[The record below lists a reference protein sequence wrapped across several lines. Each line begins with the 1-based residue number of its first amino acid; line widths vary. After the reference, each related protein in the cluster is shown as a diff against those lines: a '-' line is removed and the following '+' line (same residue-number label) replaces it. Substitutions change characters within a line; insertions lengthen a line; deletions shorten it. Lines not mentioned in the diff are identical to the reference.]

1 MEKFARIMETISEYS
16 GRWVA
21 WVIYVGIIMLSAEV
35 VLRYVFNSP
44 TVWAHGYT
52 QRFFGSYFVL
62 IGAYT
67 LVHKGHVRVD
77 VIYEHVSVKM
87 KAVLDL
93 LNYLFLLLWSGV
105 MIPVSWNFFLKSYN
119 ISEVDEMV
127 LAHPMWWVKFLI
139 VVGMLLI
146 FLQGL
151 SEAIKILADL
161 VSPKPTSDSIER
173 GKA

>member
-1 MEKFARIMETISEYS
+1 MEKFARIMDAISEHL
-16 GRWVA
+16 GRCVA
-21 WVIYVGIIMLSAEV
+21 WIVCVGIVMLSAEV
-35 VLRYVFNSP
+35 MLRYIFNSP

-52 QRFFGSYFVL
+52 QRLFGGYFVL
-62 IGAYT
+62 IGSYT

-77 VIYEHVSVKM
+77 AIYGHVSAKM
-87 KAVLDL
+87 KSVLDL
-93 LNYLFLLLWSGV
+93 LNYLFLLVWSGV
-105 MIPVSWNFFLKSYN
+105 LIPVSWFFFLKSYE

-139 VVGMLLI
+139 VVGMSLI

-151 SEAIKILADL
+151 SEAIKIISEMSGQKTA
-161 VSPKPTSDSIER
+161 SDTVEG